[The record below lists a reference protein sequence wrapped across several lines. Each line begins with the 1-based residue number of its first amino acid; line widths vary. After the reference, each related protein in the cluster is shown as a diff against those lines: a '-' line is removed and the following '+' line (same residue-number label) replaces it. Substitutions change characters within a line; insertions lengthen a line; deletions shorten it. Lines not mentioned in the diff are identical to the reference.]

1 MQLKLL
7 QLYSTHQHLLVS
19 FLIKNG
25 YALKSGHIW
34 EAKNSYEKQIQDFV
48 AELERTLPSIA
59 SSSSSL
65 QAGPWHVFPTE
76 DS

>member
-1 MQLKLL
+1 MHLELL
-7 QLYSTHQHLLVS
+7 QFYSTHQHLLVS

-34 EAKNSYEKQIQDFV
+34 EDKNSYEKQIKDFV
-48 AELERTLPSIA
+48 AELEHT
-59 SSSSSL
+59 SSSSSVR
-65 QAGPWHVFPTE
+65 AGPWHVFSTE